1 LSAGARDQTHMV
13 LELSQEQLAGLRRA
27 SKRECVTCTRA
38 WEATLGMRA
47 SGAKQDSRHS
57 FCDRSKLWKGNL
69 VIALGESGGSSLCR
83 KETRTEWKQ
92 AVRLTFLS
100 SAV

>member
-13 LELSQEQLAGLRRA
+13 LELSQEQLGVLRRA
-27 SKRECVTCTRA
+27 LEARVRDMHTR
-38 WEATLGMRA
+38 LGGDPGDEGF
-47 SGAKQDSRHS
+47 GAKQDSRHS

-69 VIALGESGGSSLCR
+69 VIALGESGRSSLCR

>member
-1 LSAGARDQTHMV
+1 MHTRLGGDPGD
-13 LELSQEQLAGLRRA
+13 EGFRREA
-27 SKRECVTCTRA
+27 S
-38 WEATLGMRA
+38 
-47 SGAKQDSRHS
+47 SRHS

-69 VIALGESGGSSLCR
+69 VIALGESGRSSLCR

-100 SAV
+100 AAV